1 VSTCDSCGETLLAST
16 VATRYAFELD
26 TIAPL
31 AVRIGLTVREILQPL
46 EKRAEQPNEVVL
58 KTFGAVR

>member
-1 VSTCDSCGETLLAST
+1 VSTCDSCCTTLFARNT
-16 VATRYAFELD
+16 ATRYAVELD

-46 EKRAEQPNEVVL
+46 EKRFEQPNEVVL

>member
-1 VSTCDSCGETLLAST
+1 VSTCDSCCTTLLARNA
-16 VATRYAFELD
+16 VTRYAVELD

-46 EKRAEQPNEVVL
+46 KMRCEQPNEVVL